1 MSSCLRDVVTLGRWM
16 DPIHLRHSISG
27 ASVDRASALLGTGAR
42 EARIRHCGRTT
53 GAVLYRKV
61 RRI

>member
-27 ASVDRASALLGTGAR
+27 ASVDRAAALLGTGAR
-42 EARIRHCGRTT
+42 EARIWHCGRTA
-53 GAVLYRKV
+53 GAVLQRKV
-61 RRI
+61 RRT